1 MARPRKFDEDKVVE
15 AAMQLFWG
23 KGYKAT
29 TPRELLAA
37 TGLSKSSLYNTFG
50 SKEGLF
56 VRAIECYIVQREA
69 DLAEHLEGDDLHA
82 SLIAYFQTTI
92 TEGTAGP
99 GRSCLVCTTLLST
112 TEDDLLAYVSA
123 RQGHERLR
131 AVLSERIRR
140 GQLEG
145 EVGRERTAE
154 DLAQLVF
161 SHTMGLNVLAR
172 GGAGAEGLMRASRV
186 VADAVL
192 A

>member
-15 AAMQLFWG
+15 AAMQLFWT

-29 TPRELLAA
+29 TPRALMAA

-56 VRAIECYIVQREA
+56 VRAFECYIAQREA
-69 DLAEHLEGDDLHA
+69 QLAAQMDGDDLHA
-82 SLIAYFQTTI
+82 SLTAYFQDTI
-92 TEGTAGP
+92 TEATRGT

-123 RQGHERLR
+123 RQGQDRLR
-131 AVLSERIRR
+131 TVLSARIRR

-145 EVGRERTAE
+145 EVGRARAAE

-161 SHTMGLNVLAR
+161 SHAMGLNVLAR
-172 GGAGAEGLMRASRV
+172 GGSSAEALTHASRL
-186 VADAVL
+186 VADTVL